1 MAEKRAPY
9 IFVLAL
15 FLVASLASQ
24 VVGSPLETATGI
36 LEKNTSF
43 HWGKDCLVWVV
54 HYPES
59 LVEPWV
65 DADAQ
70 SRGYSQTQREEY
82 LRSFKDQ
89 LRIGSAEPFLFTV
102 YHFGPKPLSLAPLT
116 EYLSLSTDGANR
128 VSPLSYEKK
137 LDQPISGVVQGLVFF
152 PKQDGEFA
160 LVIKGLG
167 VYPEQF
173 FAFDGSPKAAIAQV
187 PADEVVSRIVELP
200 PVKTETAL
208 SDKGGKVSVPKKQ
221 PELKPIQP
229 EPTPPPVDT
238 EPPAWLGPGPVL
250 TPPEPDPALEE
261 DLFKEVSEDI
271 AKQLDDILKEEPSSS
286 DDGSLRRSDEA
297 VVERFLDLWSKG
309 NVEGMFAMIAPSA
322 RGEGLDAFS
331 SRVNKSPLRWC
342 LPDGYKLRWM
352 GDGKVKVSVA
362 QKLVLIRVLQSEVL
376 SVVQEEGRGFVVW

>member
-1 MAEKRAPY
+1 MTGKRASH
-9 IFVLAL
+9 IVALAL
-15 FLVASLASQ
+15 FLVASFVPQ

-36 LEKNTSF
+36 LEKSTSF
-43 HWGKDCLVWVV
+43 HWGRDCLVWVV

-70 SRGYSQTQREEY
+70 SRGYSQEQREEY
-82 LRSFKDQ
+82 LRSFKEQ

-102 YHFGPKPLSLAPLT
+102 YHFGPKPLSLSPLT
-116 EYLSLSTDGANR
+116 EYLSLTTDGANR
-128 VSPLSYEKK
+128 VAPLSYEDK

-152 PKQDGEFA
+152 PKQNGAFS

-173 FAFDGSPKAAIAQV
+173 FAFGGSPKATVAQA
-187 PADEVVSRIVELP
+187 PSEEVVSRIVELP

-221 PELKPIQP
+221 PEPKPAQP
-229 EPTPPPVDT
+229 DPTPPPVDT

-250 TPPEPDPALEE
+250 TPPEPDPVLE
-261 DLFKEVSEDI
+261 DKLFGEVSEDI
-271 AKQLDDILKEEPSSS
+271 AKQLDEILKDEPSSG
-286 DDGSLRRSDEA
+286 DDGSLRRSDES
-297 VVERFLDLWSKG
+297 VVERFLDLWAKG
-309 NVEGMFAMIAPSA
+309 NVEGMFDMIAPSA
-322 RGEGLDAFS
+322 RGEGLEAFT

-342 LPDGYKLRWM
+342 LSDGYKLRWM

-376 SVVQEEGRGFVVW
+376 SVVQEEGRVFVVW